1 MKKYIQLFISFFKI
15 GLFTFGGGYA
25 MIPLIEEE
33 IIHKR
38 QWMNKENLMEIIAIS
53 ESTPGPLAINLATYI
68 GYKQKKILGSIVTT
82 VGVILPSFIIIL
94 LVYLFL
100 LPFLNNKTVQYAL
113 AGINCA
119 VAILIIKAAFSLLKD
134 IKKNI
139 YNIIVL
145 LISIIIIII
154 IDIFALN
161 VSSIIL
167 ILIGGILNII
177 IKSLPNKKVGE
188 KDDLS

>member
-53 ESTPGPLAINLATYI
+53 ESTPGPLAINIATYI
-68 GYKQKKILGSIVTT
+68 GFKQKKILGSIITT
-82 VGVILPSFIIIL
+82 IGVVLPSFIIIL

-119 VAILIIKAAFSLLKD
+119 VAILIIKAAFSLFKD

-145 LISIIIIII
+145 LISIIIIIVV
-154 IDIFALN
+154 DVFALN

-167 ILIGGILNII
+167 ILFGGLLNII
-177 IKSLPNKKVGE
+177 IKSLLTKKVGE
-188 KDDLS
+188 NDDLS

>member
-53 ESTPGPLAINLATYI
+53 ESTPGPLAINIATYI
-68 GYKQKKILGSIVTT
+68 GFKQKKILGSIITT
-82 VGVILPSFIIIL
+82 IGVVLPSFIIIL

-119 VAILIIKAAFSLLKD
+119 VAILIIKAAFSLFKD

-145 LISIIIIII
+145 LTSIIIIIVV
-154 IDIFALN
+154 DVFALN

-167 ILIGGILNII
+167 ILFGGLLNII
-177 IKSLPNKKVGE
+177 IKSLLTKKVGE
-188 KDDLS
+188 NDDLS

>member
-1 MKKYIQLFISFFKI
+1 MKKCIQLFISFFKI

-38 QWMNKENLMEIIAIS
+38 QWMNKEDIIEIIAIS
-53 ESTPGPLAINLATYI
+53 ESTPGPLAINLATFI
-68 GYKQKKILGSIVTT
+68 GYKQNNILGSIIATI
-82 VGVILPSFIIIL
+82 GVILPSFIIIL

-100 LPFLNNKTVQYAL
+100 FSFLDNRVVQYAL
-113 AGINCA
+113 KGINCA
-119 VAILIIKAAFSLLKD
+119 VAILIIKAAFSLFKD

-145 LISIIIIII
+145 LLTIIIIIT
-154 IDIFALN
+154 IDVFSFD
-161 VSSIIL
+161 VSSIVL
-167 ILIGGILNII
+167 ILVGGILNIV
-177 IKSLPNKKVGE
+177 IKSFLEKKVG
-188 KDDLS
+188 KNDDLS